1 MKINAYNDK
10 DLIYIALGDVNCS
23 MENILKILKKFKS
36 NVVVMQIGDVKKEG
50 KLFEIIK
57 RVSRKY
63 WLVLLEDKLLADV
76 VFKIDRYDLE
86 EVLREFFKSGNRSFS
101 IQIVPDQSIWK
112 PSTLDIN
119 TRQLM
124 KSGMITVEIVVVVDE
139 SQVDILCCKNSYDKK
154 QLVTYMKEQL
164 ES

>member
-10 DLIYIALGDVNCS
+10 DLIYISLGNLDCS
-23 MENILKILKKFKS
+23 IENTLKILEKFKS

-50 KLFEIIK
+50 ELFEIIK

-76 VFKIDRYDLE
+76 IFKIE
-86 EVLREFFKSGNRSFS
+86 NRSFS

-124 KSGMITVEIVVVVDE
+124 KSGMITAEIVVVVDE

-154 QLVTYMKEQL
+154 QLVTYIKEQL
-164 ES
+164 G

>member
-10 DLIYIALGDVNCS
+10 DLIYISLGNLDCS
-23 MENILKILKKFKS
+23 IENTLKILEKFKS

-76 VFKIDRYDLE
+76 IFKIDRHDLE

-124 KSGMITVEIVVVVDE
+124 KSGMITAEIVVVVDE

-154 QLVTYMKEQL
+154 QLVTYIKEQL
-164 ES
+164 G